1 MVVGVAG
8 YYGFKNAGDEAILE
22 AILQELRARGLE
34 GVVLSGNPRLTQ
46 EQHHVRAVHRLN
58 PFALLKAPLW
68 LLGGGG
74 LLQDKTSALSLE
86 YYLGLV
92 RLARFYRR
100 KVVVFNQSLG
110 PLSAWGEG
118 RVRQVLRGVPLILRD
133 QASVE
138 YARSLGLSAELGA
151 DPALLLAPPPVP
163 KEKDWVLLI
172 PRFGEAYREGV
183 KTLEKLAVR
192 LAYEKKEVMVLL
204 MQPGLDDLLLEDKEF
219 DTLFRYFRTEKTSD
233 PRRVLYL
240 VAQAEYVVSMR
251 LHGLI
256 LAAAAGTPFAGLA
269 YDPKVA
275 GFAKDAD
282 AYYQDLPGD
291 PYHLAMA
298 VLSRRPPDWGRVEA
312 MKERARKSFDRVLE
326 GVAVRSSRP

>member
-22 AILQELRARGLE
+22 AILQELKARGLE
-34 GVVLSGNPRLTQ
+34 AVVLSGDPRLTQ
-46 EQHHVRAVHRLN
+46 AQHRVRALHRLN
-58 PFALLKAPLW
+58 PLALLKAPLW

-86 YYLGLV
+86 YYLSLV
-92 RLARFYRR
+92 RMARFYRR
-100 KVVVFNQSLG
+100 RIIVFNQSLG
-110 PLSAWGEG
+110 PLSPWGEA
-118 RVRQVLRGVPLILRD
+118 RVQKALKGVPLILRD

-138 YARSLGLSAELGA
+138 YAQSLGLSATLGA
-151 DPALLLAPPPVP
+151 DPALLLRPPPVQ

-192 LAYEKKEVMVLL
+192 LAYERKEPMVLL
-204 MQPGLDDLLLEDKEF
+204 MQPGLDDHLLEDKAF

-251 LHGLI
+251 LHGLV
-256 LAAAAGTPFAGLA
+256 LAAAAGTPFAGLS

-282 AYYQDLPGD
+282 AYYQELPGD
-291 PYHLAMA
+291 AYHMAMA
-298 VLSRRPPDWGRVEA
+298 VLSGRPPDWGRIEA
-312 MKERARKSFDRVLE
+312 MKERARKSFDLVLE
-326 GVAVRSSRP
+326 GAAVRSSR

>member
-22 AILQELRARGLE
+22 AILQELKARGLE
-34 GVVLSGNPRLTQ
+34 GVVLSGNPNLTAK
-46 EQHHVRAVHRLN
+46 QHQTRALHRLN

-92 RLARFYRR
+92 RLARLYRR
-100 KVVVFNQSLG
+100 KIVVFNQSLG
-110 PLSAWGEG
+110 PLTPWGEA
-118 RVRQVLRGVPLILRD
+118 RVQQVLKGVPLILRD

-138 YARSLGLSAELGA
+138 YARRLGLSATLGA
-151 DPALLLAPPPVP
+151 DPALLLGPPPVP

-172 PRFGEAYREGV
+172 PRFGEAYRQGV
-183 KTLEKLAVR
+183 KTLERLAVR
-192 LAYEKKEVMVLL
+192 LAYEKKEPMVLL
-204 MQPGLDDLLLEDKEF
+204 MQPGLDDYLLEDKEF
-219 DTLFRYFRTEKTSD
+219 ETLFRYFRTEKTSD

-251 LHGLI
+251 LHGLV
-256 LAAAAGTPFAGLA
+256 LAAAAGTPFAGLS

-282 AYYQDLPGD
+282 AYYQELPGD
-291 PYHLAMA
+291 AYHLAMA
-298 VLSRRPPDWGRVEA
+298 VLSGRPPDWSRIEA
-312 MKERARKSFDRVLE
+312 MKERARKSFDLVLE
-326 GVAVRSSRP
+326 EVAVPRP